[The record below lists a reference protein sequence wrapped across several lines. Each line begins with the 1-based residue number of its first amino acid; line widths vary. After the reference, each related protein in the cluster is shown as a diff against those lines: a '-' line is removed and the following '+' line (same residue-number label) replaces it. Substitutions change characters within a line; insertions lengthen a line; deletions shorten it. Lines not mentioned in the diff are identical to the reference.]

1 MTDTKLSALTC
12 SDLPK
17 FTEKICW
24 DPLWSG
30 RPAQYFHDAH
40 GAHWYRGWRNGRYDC
55 WRGDG
60 LGWTYH
66 PYPRGHYP
74 DYGYDDYRRVAPP
87 RPDTIIPTLRL
98 LPLCNPMQRRL
109 AAGSR

>member
-24 DPLWSG
+24 DPSWSR

-74 DYGYDDYRRVAPP
+74 DYGYDDYRQRCAAPDLILLF
-87 RPDTIIPTLRL
+87 RP
-98 LPLCNPMQRRL
+98 
-109 AAGSR
+109 